1 MTPKEY
7 MEEADRLRRRIR
19 RKESEIRSL
28 RERAEGMNG
37 MGNSDMPKT
46 VSPNPHKL
54 EAAIGRITE
63 LEQEVEE
70 IKAELNALVSVMRNK
85 IQQVQDDDARDIL
98 EKRYL
103 EFKSWKTIIAEMYVS
118 ESSCYRLHRQGLAA
132 LKI

>member
-70 IKAELNALVSVMRNK
+70 IKAELNRLTSSFKNRILSIDNS
-85 IQQVQDDDARDIL
+85 DISDL
-98 EKRYL
+98 LIKRYI
-103 EFKSWKTIIAEMYVS
+103 EFKPWKTIAAEMFMS
-118 ESSCYRLHRQGLAA
+118 ERQAYYLHKEGIL
-132 LKI
+132 LLE